1 MVRANEGGGKNYATL
16 YDDFRKRIRIPAS
29 YVDEM
34 LDSRYAR
41 HFYSGAELSKVRE
54 AWQGKVER

>member
-1 MVRANEGGGKNYATL
+1 
-16 YDDFRKRIRIPAS
+16 
-29 YVDEM
+29 M